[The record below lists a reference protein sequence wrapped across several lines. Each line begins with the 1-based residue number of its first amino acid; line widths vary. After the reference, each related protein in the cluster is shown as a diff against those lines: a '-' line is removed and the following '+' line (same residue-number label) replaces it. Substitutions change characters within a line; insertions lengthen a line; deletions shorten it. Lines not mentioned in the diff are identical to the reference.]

1 MNDLAEI
8 KARLDAASP
17 GPWRALAGER
27 QRDASGAPGRGRA
40 VYPMVLANNEYVLGD
55 LSPWM
60 EDADRDLIVN
70 ARRDIERLYDE
81 VCAARFLVRGLLDGR
96 EGVTDDARH
105 YLEGTE

>member
-1 MNDLAEI
+1 MKDLAEI

-17 GPWRALAGER
+17 GPWRALSGKT
-27 QRDASGAPGRGRA
+27 QRSPMTGSPL
-40 VYPMVLANNEYVLGD
+40 VYPLVLANNEHVLGD
-55 LSPWM
+55 VSPWM
-60 EDADRDLIVN
+60 EDGDRDLIVN

-105 YLEGTE
+105 YLEGTEDSP